1 MRQRRYIAWHT
12 TLLLQTC
19 FLWTLYFPIYLPISR
34 VWSLPNIPVI
44 TILLVITIQAKIN
57 KNTEQTQILWGQNR
71 VMLTPRLHGEVTKN
85 RSMSKRSEPRKLHI
99 PELLRLAV
107 YLFGQNEFAGMYV
120 LGINFLIHRLS
131 FHMCKGGKNLRVWA
145 LHQKATTQ
153 EEGESVGSACKKAN
167 FILLLFAACYRPSP
181 GIQLK

>member
-1 MRQRRYIAWHT
+1 MRQRRHIAWHT

-19 FLWTLYFPIYLPISR
+19 FLWTLYLPIYLPISR
-34 VWSLPNIPVI
+34 VWPLPNIPVI
-44 TILLVITIQAKIN
+44 TILLVITIQATIN

-85 RSMSKRSEPRKLHI
+85 RSMSKKSEPRKLHI

-131 FHMCKGGKNLRVWA
+131 FHMCKGGKISESGHCTKRLQLKKRERVWA
-145 LHQKATTQ
+145 AHARRP
-153 EEGESVGSACKKAN
+153 
-167 FILLLFAACYRPSP
+167 ILSFCCLLPVTDLPRASS
-181 GIQLK
+181 